1 MTLQL
6 SHIFLTEA
14 LTFITRPPFPPE
26 SPASIRARRGS
37 LTGTRPVKSFRHP
50 NPLSD
55 RFKIASLGK
64 LRILT
69 QH

>member
-26 SPASIRARRGS
+26 FPASIQTRRGG
-37 LTGTRPVKSFRHP
+37 LIGTRPIESFRQP
-50 NPLSD
+50 NPLPD
-55 RFKIASLGK
+55 RFKIAGLGK

>member
-26 SPASIRARRGS
+26 FPASNQTGGES
-37 LTGTRPVKSFRHP
+37 LADKRPIKFPRHP
-50 NPLSD
+50 T
-55 RFKIASLGK
+55 RFPIDLK
-64 LRILT
+64 LPVSANCGY
-69 QH
+69 